1 MELQIDRN
9 EPFPVARVSGELGA
23 LDAGRPA
30 RDFRERLMMLQL
42 TGQVT
47 P

>member
-1 MELQIDRN
+1 LFSPPEVMAEVQR
-9 EPFPVARVSGELGA
+9 A

-47 P
+47 L